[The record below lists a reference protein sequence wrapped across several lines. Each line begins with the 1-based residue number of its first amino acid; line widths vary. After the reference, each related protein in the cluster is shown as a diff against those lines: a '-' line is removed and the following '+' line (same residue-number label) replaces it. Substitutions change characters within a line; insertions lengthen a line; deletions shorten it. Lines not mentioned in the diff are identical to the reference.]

1 MGGETAEA
9 PQRRARV
16 GLTAAK
22 VRGRLAP
29 GRHWDGGGLG
39 LHLVV
44 RRDGGRQWAQRLA
57 IAGKVH
63 HLGLGSPPLVTLAE
77 ARERAA
83 DNARQARAGGDP
95 LAEKRRA
102 RAATRTALTFAEA
115 AERYLAAKA
124 AQFRS
129 EKHAKQWRATLD
141 AYALP
146 VIGAR
151 PVEAVEMRDVLRVLE
166 PIWTTKTET
175 ASRLR
180 GRIEAVLAWAT
191 VAGHRAGDNPARWKG
206 NLAEMLPK
214 PAKVA
219 TKAHHP
225 ALALEDAPRWWAALG
240 RREGMGA
247 LALRFAAMTGGRS
260 GEVRGMTWAE
270 VQLGGRPRW
279 TVPAGRMKARREHL
293 VPLTP
298 GAAALLEALPR
309 LDGSPFVFF
318 APRGGALSD
327 MTLSALMRRMH
338 EADVKAGGVG
348 YLDPRSKRPVVPHGL
363 RSTFRQWAAERGHDW
378 DMAELQLAHRV
389 GDAAA
394 RAYQRAEMQDR
405 RRAMLA
411 EWEGFLCGEAPAGN
425 VVPIRG
431 ERT

>member
-1 MGGETAEA
+1 MSGETADMT
-9 PQRRARV
+9 PQRPRT

-57 IAGKVH
+57 IGGKVR

-77 ARERAA
+77 ARDRATL
-83 DNARQARAGGDP
+83 NARQARAGGDP
-95 LAEKRRA
+95 LAEKRRT
-102 RAATRTALTFAEA
+102 RTATRTALTFAEA

-146 VIGAR
+146 VIGTR
-151 PVEAVEMRDVLRVLE
+151 PVEGVEMRDVLRVLE
-166 PIWTTKTET
+166 PIWATKTAT

-180 GRIEAVLAWAT
+180 GRIEAVLGWAT

-214 PAKVA
+214 PGKVA
-219 TKAHHP
+219 AKAHHP
-225 ALALEDAPRWWAALG
+225 ALALEDAARWWAALG
-240 RREGMGA
+240 EREGMGA
-247 LALRFAAMTGGRS
+247 LALRFVAMTGGRS

-270 VQLGGRPRW
+270 VQLDGRPRW
-279 TVPAGRMKARREHL
+279 TVPAARMKAKREHM

-298 GAAALLEALPR
+298 GTAALLEGLPR

-318 APRGGALSD
+318 APKGGALSD
-327 MTLSALMRRMH
+327 MTLSALMRRIH
-338 EADVKAGGVG
+338 EADAKAGGPG
-348 YLDPRSKRPVVPHGL
+348 YLDPRLKRPAVPHGL

-389 GDAAA
+389 GDSAA

-405 RRAMLA
+405 RRAMIA
-411 EWEGFLCGEAPAGN
+411 EWEGFLHGEPPAGN
-425 VVPIRG
+425 AMAMRG
-431 ERT
+431 ARA

>member
-1 MGGETAEA
+1 
-9 PQRRARV
+9 
-16 GLTAAK
+16 
-22 VRGRLAP
+22 VRGRLSP

-44 RRDGGRQWAQRLA
+44 RANGGRQWAQRLA
-57 IAGKVH
+57 IAGKVR

-83 DNARQARAGGDP
+83 DNARRARAGGDP

-102 RAATRTALTFAEA
+102 RAATRAALTFAEA

-124 AQFRS
+124 AQFRN

-146 VIGAR
+146 VIGAQ
-151 PVEAVEMRDVLRVLE
+151 PLEAVEMRDVLRVLE
-166 PIWTTKTET
+166 PIWTIKTET

-214 PAKVA
+214 PATVA
-219 TKAHHP
+219 AKAHHP
-225 ALALEDAPRWWAALG
+225 ALALEDAARWWAALG
-240 RREGMGA
+240 AREGMGA

-260 GEVRGMTWAE
+260 GEVRGMTWGE
-270 VQLGGRPRW
+270 VQLGDRPRW
-279 TVPAGRMKARREHL
+279 TVPAARMKAKREHV
-293 VPLTP
+293 VPLTL
-298 GAAALLEALPR
+298 GTVALLEGLPR

-327 MTLSALMRRMH
+327 MTLSAVMRRMH
-338 EADVKAGGVG
+338 EADATAGGPG
-348 YLDPRSKRPVVPHGL
+348 YLDPRSKRPAVPHGL
-363 RSTFRQWAAERGHDW
+363 RSTFRQWAAERGYEW

-389 GDAAA
+389 GDSAA

-405 RRAMLA
+405 RRAMLS
-411 EWEGFLCGEAPAGN
+411 EWEGFLRDETPAGN
-425 VVPIRG
+425 LVPMR
-431 ERT
+431 EASRS